1 MRRFL
6 TSIDKRGNKIPSQNR
21 TGYLS
26 SPPPRPQ
33 SGEEIPVASSIP
45 QSIFLHKTRQ
55 YFIDIWRSCV
65 SPFAALR
72 VWLNIMETVLT
83 EKHNTMCHPSLRSG
97 SGSTDAEIQSSR
109 SEPALERSEGVTAS
123 GFVILSAAK
132 DLWPAFVQPPCL
144 TWPGGLLE
152 NQETIS
158 GRGGAPGTSPHLM
171 HEFTQRYK

>member
-1 MRRFL
+1 M
-6 TSIDKRGNKIPSQNR
+6 
-21 TGYLS
+21 
-26 SPPPRPQ
+26 
-33 SGEEIPVASSIP
+33 
-45 QSIFLHKTRQ
+45 
-55 YFIDIWRSCV
+55 

-132 DLWPAFVQPPCL
+132 DLWPACVQPAASR
-144 TWPGGLLE
+144 GLADFWRIKRPSREEEAPLE
-152 NQETIS
+152 
-158 GRGGAPGTSPHLM
+158 HLPI
-171 HEFTQRYK
+171 